1 VDDGNPRTRGR
12 LTVART
18 EYYDDPNAPKP
29 NSMVVAASAVVT
41 DDHGRI
47 LLQRRRDN
55 DLWALPGGGMD
66 LTDSLPG
73 TAVREVK
80 EETGLDVEI
89 TGLVGTY
96 TDPKHVIAYTNG
108 EVRRQFNICFTARVV
123 GGHLQISDESTELRF
138 VPPTELEQ
146 TPHAPHPAAQT
157 PALPGKPR
165 ASLSRLSGAGT
176 ATGACETVRPGL
188 PVSSLDP
195 MVDDILLDRHADT
208 AARDRAR

>member
-1 VDDGNPRTRGR
+1 M
-12 LTVART
+12 ART

-41 DDHGRI
+41 DGGGRI

-66 LTDSLPG
+66 MGDSLPG

-96 TDPKHVIAYTNG
+96 TDPRHIIEYSDG
-108 EVRRQFNICFTARVV
+108 EVRRQFNVCFRARVT
-123 GGHLQISDESTELRF
+123 GGELRISDESTELRF
-138 VPPTELEQ
+138 VDREELD
-146 TPHAPHPAAQT
+146 T
-157 PALPGKPR
+157 LPMHHTQ
-165 ASLSRLSGAGT
+165 RLRLAHYL
-176 ATGACETVRPGL
+176 EN
-188 PVSSLDP
+188 
-195 MVDDILLDRHADT
+195 
-208 AARDRAR
+208 RDQPYLG